1 MNSNMQAHVLQL
13 LKSSCERKQKIKL
26 LRYELL
32 QCADLLG
39 NEIIA
44 EMSVDEGKGEPCNPR
59 RFLDRVFYIVL
70 NYRELADKI
79 NTEVAR
85 EIAAEL
91 IELENAQNRLNYY
104 VSLLEGREAQIIRRA
119 YFDGRSGDQIAE
131 EMGIVRRTAYKIK
144 ERALENLTRMY
155 EYMDNVQG

>member
-91 IELENAQNRLNYY
+91 IELENVQNRLNYY
-104 VSLLEGREAQIIRRA
+104 VSLLERREAQIIRRA
-119 YFDGRSGDQIAE
+119 YFDGYSWDQIAE

-144 ERALENLTRMY
+144 ERALENLTQMY
-155 EYMDNVQG
+155 EYMDKVQG

>member
-1 MNSNMQAHVLQL
+1 MQAHVLQL

-91 IELENAQNRLNYY
+91 IELENVQNRLNYY
-104 VSLLEGREAQIIRRA
+104 VSLLERREAQIIRRA
-119 YFDGRSGDQIAE
+119 YFDGYSWDQIAE

-144 ERALENLTRMY
+144 ERALENLTQMY
-155 EYMDNVQG
+155 EYMDKVQG

>member
-13 LKSSCERKQKIKL
+13 LKSSCERRQKIKL

-32 QCADLLG
+32 QCADIFG

-44 EMSVDEGKGEPCNPR
+44 EMSVDEGEGAPYNPR

-91 IELENAQNRLNYY
+91 IELENVQNRLNYY
-104 VSLLEGREAQIIRRA
+104 VSLLERREAQIIRRA
-119 YFDGRSGDQIAE
+119 YFDGYSWDQIAE

-144 ERALENLTRMY
+144 ERALENLTQMY
-155 EYMDNVQG
+155 EYMDKVQG